1 MEKLSIESLDSYYKK
16 LVDAFNSKKES
27 IVINDDR
34 AHNAMVMR
42 CMMENSDHIDM
53 YCGKMSIFRK
63 SFYDAISDCH
73 SVEIADSIREQ
84 IVNAFKTF
92 IEKDNSSINIIFEDF
107 KRDYLHDVILGDYF
121 KMFIQRGK
129 VSLFKLGDDS
139 FLKDS
144 INHFCF
150 SNTRI
155 IRRELDKEKHNA
167 TCTMNSQDEYDFA
180 SRNFDRIKAFSKTI
194 EHAC

>member
-1 MEKLSIESLDSYYKK
+1 MEKLSIETLDIYYKE
-16 LVDAFNSKKES
+16 LVDAFNSRKES

-42 CMMENSDHIDM
+42 CMMEYSGHIDM

-63 SFYDAISDCH
+63 SFYDAIRDCH
-73 SVEIADSIREQ
+73 SAKIAESTRGHI
-84 IVNAFKTF
+84 IKAFKTF
-92 IEKDNSSINIIFEDF
+92 IEKDGSSINIIFEDF
-107 KRDYLHDVILGDYF
+107 KKDYLQDVILGDYF
-121 KMFIQRGK
+121 KMFVQRGK
-129 VSLFKLGDDS
+129 VSLFKLGEDS

-150 SNTRI
+150 SDTRI
-155 IRRELDKEKHNA
+155 IRRELDKEMHNA

-180 SRNFDRIKAFSKTI
+180 SRNFGRIKTFSKPI
-194 EHAC
+194 EHVC